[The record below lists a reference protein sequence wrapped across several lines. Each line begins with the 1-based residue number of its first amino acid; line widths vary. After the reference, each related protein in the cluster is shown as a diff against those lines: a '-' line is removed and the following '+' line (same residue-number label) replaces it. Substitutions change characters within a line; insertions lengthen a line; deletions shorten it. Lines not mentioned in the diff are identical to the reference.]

1 MIKNIFQRIGN
12 TLNDRTKFPIKIKPL
27 EKKIR
32 YTFQNKN
39 LLIKALKHRSYLSL
53 TREKD
58 FESNERLEFLGDAVL
73 DLIVTEHLYNNYN
86 TQDEGFLSKRKSILV
101 SRHVLG
107 QITDELNLGEYLL
120 INKGEEKTGGRSRR
134 SNLANLFEA
143 VLGAVYLDGGYQ
155 SAEKFVNK
163 FLLKRRDEFLEKN
176 IYSNYKSELLE
187 YSQSKGWGIPK
198 YRTVGETGPDHD
210 KKFVVLVSVNKLWQ
224 GKGKGRNKK
233 QAEQIAAKNVL
244 SKIEMDDC
252 PD

>member
-39 LLIKALKHRSYLSL
+39 LLIKALKHRSYLSF
-53 TREKD
+53 THEKD

-155 SAEKFVNK
+155 PAEKFVNR
-163 FLLKRRDEFLEKN
+163 FLLKRRDEVLEKN

-187 YSQSKGWGIPK
+187 YSQSKGWGIPR
-198 YRTVGETGPDHD
+198 YRTIGETGPDHD
-210 KKFVVLVSVNKLWQ
+210 KKFVVLVSINKRWQ

-244 SKIEMDDC
+244 GKIEMDDS